1 MQLAFGHQPPL
12 AICDG
17 AKRSQKSSA
26 SHVRSDHTLA
36 ATCQQRKIVW
46 QVPKGLGSCDTL
58 LVGVLPEAPYSGDK
72 KTPRQVDTR
81 TGIASEMKL
90 QPEDTHKRRCLQRRM
105 AEVAGNIGS
114 LELLGRDGGGSPNQ
128 PGSFLRSDIESI
140 ILLPLLDSHW
150 ASACMSAQVVFDEA
164 RLLQALECFTQ
175 SHHSRIG
182 RFILNGIC

>member
-1 MQLAFGHQPPL
+1 MCAQTTRLQPP
-12 AICDG
+12 A
-17 AKRSQKSSA
+17 SSERL
-26 SHVRSDHTLA
+26 SGKYQRGLA
-36 ATCQQRKIVW
+36 AATHFS
-46 QVPKGLGSCDTL
+46 LGYFLRRHT
-58 LVGVLPEAPYSGDK
+58 SGDK